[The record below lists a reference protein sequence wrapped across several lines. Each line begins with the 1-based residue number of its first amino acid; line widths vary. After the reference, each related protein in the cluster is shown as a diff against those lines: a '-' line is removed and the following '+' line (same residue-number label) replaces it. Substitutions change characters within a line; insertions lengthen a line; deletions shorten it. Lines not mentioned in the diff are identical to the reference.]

1 MSVCN
6 QNRLD
11 EFIGLAKGIL
21 ADGVL
26 VDSEIKCLMDWINLN
41 PEYKNKFPVSILS
54 DELKKIDRRNITEKD
69 KNLVFEILQEI
80 TYIGESMRN
89 EPAPLPLDA
98 TQPDVK
104 TENHSFL
111 LTGIFRYGPRVT
123 IEKIITSKSG
133 TICDKVTQNLDYL
146 VVGEM
151 ISRDWARSSYGK
163 IIEAAAEQRN
173 KTGTPKIISE
183 ETLIKSL

>member
-11 EFIGLAKGIL
+11 EFIGLSKGIL

-41 PEYKNKFPVSILS
+41 PEYKNIFPVSILS

-89 EPAPLPLDA
+89 EPAPLPLDE

-104 TENHSFL
+104 IENHSFFNRN
-111 LTGIFRYGPRVT
+111 IQIWAARHHRKNHNKQ
-123 IEKIITSKSG
+123 IRKHMQQSNSKSRLPCCG
-133 TICDKVTQNLDYL
+133 
-146 VVGEM
+146 
-151 ISRDWARSSYGK
+151 
-163 IIEAAAEQRN
+163 
-173 KTGTPKIISE
+173 
-183 ETLIKSL
+183 